1 MQACFQAYREM
12 GDGSQFDWS
21 APNYGMP
28 TWWDG
33 FSTCAGEA
41 FFTSAGVAICL
52 AFFLVFV
59 VRIYHRLALVAFLS
73 LVGFAILFVALIAVY
88 IRTNA

>member
-21 APNYGMP
+21 APNYGLS

-33 FSTCAGEA
+33 FSACSGEA

-52 AFFLVFV
+52 AFFLAFV
-59 VRIYHRLALVAFLS
+59 VKISHRPALVALLS
-73 LVGFAILFVALIAVY
+73 AIAFAIPYVVLIAVY